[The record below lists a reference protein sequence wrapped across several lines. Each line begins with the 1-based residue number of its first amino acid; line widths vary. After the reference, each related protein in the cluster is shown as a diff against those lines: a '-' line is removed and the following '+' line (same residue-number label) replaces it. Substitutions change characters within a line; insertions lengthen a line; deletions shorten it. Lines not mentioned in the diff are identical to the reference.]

1 MEGAETMKTE
11 TVIRALYAISKTLV
25 GLMGGACALLILGTA
40 GASDL
45 AGAAPVSG
53 MVLRVLIGVA
63 GIGAAIWL
71 SGRIDEDYYD

>member
-1 MEGAETMKTE
+1 MKAETI
-11 TVIRALYAISKTLV
+11 IRALYALSKTLV

-53 MVLRVLIGVA
+53 LVLRVLIGVA
-63 GIGAAIWL
+63 GIAAAIWL
-71 SGRIDEDYYD
+71 NGRIDEDYYD

>member
-1 MEGAETMKTE
+1 MRAE
-11 TVIRALYAISKTLV
+11 TVIRALYALSKTLV

-53 MVLRVLIGVA
+53 LVLRVLIGVA
-63 GIGAAIWL
+63 GIAAAIWL
-71 SGRIDEDYYD
+71 NGRIDEEYYDC

>member
-1 MEGAETMKTE
+1 MKTE

-25 GLMGGACALLILGTA
+25 GLMGGACDMLILGTA

-45 AGAAPVSG
+45 DGAAPVSG
-53 MVLRVLIGVA
+53 TVLRVLIGVA